1 MNNFIGALQNIL
13 EEHFETVRVSAV
25 QNQDQLLQEI
35 RAINPEKLPGVIIIF
50 DDMLLNSSEGIQ
62 EFRFTLVAVAKF
74 TAASSE
80 KAIRAF
86 SCVERLLELFPA
98 DGRIIDEMFVIPTY
112 CQSASPAANYA
123 AFALGITAK
132 KGF

>member
-1 MNNFIGALQNIL
+1 MKDFVDALQNEL
-13 EEHFETVRVSAV
+13 SGHFETVRISTV
-25 QNQDQLLQEI
+25 QTQDQLLQEI
-35 RAINPEKLPGVIIIF
+35 RAINPEKLPGIIIVF
-50 DDMLLNSSEGIQ
+50 DDMLLNSSDSIQ
-62 EFRFTLVAVAKF
+62 EHHFNLVVVAKF

-86 SCVERLLELFPA
+86 SCVDRLLEIFPA
-98 DGRIIDEMFVIPTY
+98 DGKIIDKMFVIPTD
-112 CQSASPAANYA
+112 CIAASPATNYA

>member
-1 MNNFIGALQNIL
+1 MNDFIGALQNIL

-86 SCVERLLELFPA
+86 SCVENLLELFPA
-98 DGRIIDEMFVIPTY
+98 DGRIIDEMFVIPTD

>member
-1 MNNFIGALQNIL
+1 MNSFIVALQNLL
-13 EEHFETVRVSAV
+13 EEHFGTVRLSAV

-50 DDMLLNSSEGIQ
+50 DDMLLNSSEGIK
-62 EFRFTLVAVAKF
+62 EYRFTLVAVAKF

-86 SCVERLLELFPA
+86 SCVESLLDLFPA
-98 DGRIIDEMFVIPTY
+98 DGKIIDEMFVMPTD
-112 CQSASPAANYA
+112 CVAASPAANYA

>member
-1 MNNFIGALQNIL
+1 MNNFIVALQNLL

-35 RAINPEKLPGVIIIF
+35 RAINPEKLPGVIIVF
-50 DDMLLNSSEGIQ
+50 DDMQLNSSEGIQ
-62 EFRFTLVAVAKF
+62 EYRFTLIAVAKF

-80 KAIRAF
+80 KAIKAF
-86 SCVERLLELFPA
+86 SCVESLLELFPA
-98 DGRIIDEMFVIPTY
+98 DGKIIDKMFVIPTD
-112 CQSASPAANYA
+112 CVAASPASNYA